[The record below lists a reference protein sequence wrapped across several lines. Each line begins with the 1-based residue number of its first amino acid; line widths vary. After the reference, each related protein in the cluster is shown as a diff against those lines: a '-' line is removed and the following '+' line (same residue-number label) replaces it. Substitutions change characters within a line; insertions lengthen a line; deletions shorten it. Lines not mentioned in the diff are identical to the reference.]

1 MRISDW
7 SSDVCSSDLGASDV
21 LVAEARLDREYPGG
35 PIRGRFAA
43 RHGPDGLLLGRFALR
58 TNAATGLDAMPDEA
72 VKRIDEIYANALRD
86 GRLGPAPSLKARRD
100 GVNGQRGEVRVRYG
114 GGA

>member
-58 TNAATGLDAMPDEA
+58 TNAATGLEAMLDERSEERR
-72 VKRIDEIYANALRD
+72 VGNECVSTRRS
-86 GRLGPAPSLKARRD
+86 RWAPSNTKKTYVTQCD
-100 GVNGQRGEVRVRYG
+100 QRETITKHTYT
-114 GGA
+114 

>member
-43 RHGPDGLLLGRFALR
+43 RHGPDGLLLGRLALR
-58 TNAATGLDAMPDEA
+58 TNAATGLDAMLDEA
-72 VKRIDEIYANALRD
+72 VKRLDEIYATALRD
-86 GRLGPAPSLKARRD
+86 GRLRPDPSLHFAADRNSAGSGKRVA
-100 GVNGQRGEVRVRYG
+100 VRGY
-114 GGA
+114 